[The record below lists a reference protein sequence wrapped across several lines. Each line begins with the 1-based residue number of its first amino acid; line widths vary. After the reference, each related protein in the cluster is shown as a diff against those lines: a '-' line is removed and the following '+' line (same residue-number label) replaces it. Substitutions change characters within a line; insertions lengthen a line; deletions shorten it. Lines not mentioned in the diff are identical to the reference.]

1 MRRATRI
8 AALVLVTYPLA
19 CGERAS
25 PHGAPD
31 GVYAGEATYR
41 GARLALGVDFRSE
54 GDSLRAYLDSP
65 GMMILGKPLESVRFE
80 RPRVRFTTPDDH
92 PVLFEGVVAGDSI
105 VGTAVVHVWDT
116 IPEGDTARVRFTLRR
131 AIVPPPPYAT
141 RNVTFQNGEVR
152 LGGTV
157 YLPPGMPHTLPGVV
171 ILQGSTANLRH
182 EYRFYA
188 DHFARAGFAV
198 MTFDKRGH
206 GESSGDYRAA
216 SYDDLAADA
225 AAALAALRAEPEVA
239 RSRVGL
245 WGLSQGA
252 FIAPMVAARSE
263 SLAFVVAVSAPGLS
277 TGACAAYQDSV
288 RLRSAGFSVADAES
302 AAALDR
308 LLLEWVRT
316 GRHPYGF
323 EAHLARVADT
333 AWRRASSIP
342 RSLPR
347 PPALDGWYWR
357 GRALDPLPAWRG
369 LHVPAL
375 VVFGV
380 ADELLPA
387 AASAANIEKALGEAR
402 NRDHTVKSFPAAN
415 HMLLTLP
422 RTAGGAWEWDWPRA
436 APGYL
441 ELVTDWMRAH
451 ARP

>member
-1 MRRATRI
+1 M
-8 AALVLVTYPLA
+8 
-19 CGERAS
+19 
-25 PHGAPD
+25 
-31 GVYAGEATYR
+31 ATYR
-41 GARLALGVDFRSE
+41 GARLVLGVAFHSE
-54 GDSLRAYLDSP
+54 GDSLRAWLDSP
-65 GMMILGKPLESVRFE
+65 DMMILGKPLESVRFE

-92 PVLFEGVVAGDSI
+92 PVRFEGVVAGDSI
-105 VGTAVVHVWDT
+105 VGTAVVRVWDV
-116 IPEGDTARVRFTLRR
+116 IPEGDTAHVRFTLRR
-131 AIVPPPPYAT
+131 TIVPPPPYAT
-141 RNVTFQNGEVR
+141 RNVTFRNGDVR

-188 DHFARAGFAV
+188 DHFARAGFVV

-206 GESSGDYRAA
+206 GESTGDYGAA

-225 AAALAALRAEPEVA
+225 TAAIAALRAEPEVA
-239 RSRVGL
+239 RARVGL

-252 FIAPMVAARSE
+252 LLAPLVAARSE

-288 RLRSAGFSVADAES
+288 RLRAAGFGVADAES
-302 AAALDR
+302 AAAIDR

-316 GRHPYGF
+316 GRHPIGF
-323 EAHLARVADT
+323 EAHLARVADNT
-333 AWRRASSIP
+333 AWRPASSIP

-357 GRALDPLPAWRG
+357 GRALDPLPAWRA
-369 LHVPAL
+369 LRVPAL
-375 VVFGV
+375 VVFGA

-387 AASAANIEKALGEAR
+387 PESAANIESALAR
-402 NRDHTVKSFPAAN
+402 GGAEHAVRTFPSAN

-422 RTAGGAWEWDWPRA
+422 RPAGGAWEWDWPRA

-451 ARP
+451 ARPKP